1 MAAVTSS
8 GTDNIPLTPTSK
20 ILGSP
25 PRKKAP
31 KSRSID
37 SPLSEEDNAPT
48 RPKATR
54 KKPMSKALSASAPS
68 HPPEAVASSF
78 KYEFGGPWGALGI
91 VVGLPVV
98 VMGLYY
104 FCPNFMS
111 SASPSSSSSKHPLS
125 FRSSTSPLACLRWTD
140 MAHFLTSTLPALL
153 RALPSTFSTFASQ
166 ARRSPHNTA
175 SAFMAII
182 QHIPGAL
189 KARGSALVALVQN
202 ELWDPLAFA
211 CIVAWFCFQVVLE
224 RLLPGE
230 VALGVPLLGAEG
242 LRLPYKLNGHLA
254 FWISLLLLVHG
265 CPRFAVPVEDEG
277 ILPTIVGD
285 EGDEQFV
292 YTASA
297 AGDAVLQ
304 HAGQAANGAIPVLGE
319 LTGFGPF
326 PLEKLYDH
334 FPQFAFAAVVF
345 SFGLS
350 LLLYLASFRKG
361 ARLADGGRS
370 GNVMYD
376 FYMGRELNPRLG
388 SFDWK
393 YFCELR
399 PGLIG
404 WVALNMG
411 MLMKQQQL
419 QAVTGEPPSWP
430 LVLVNVFQG
439 WYVLDALLNERAI
452 LTTMDITTDG
462 FGFMLAFGDL
472 AWVPFTYSLQAR
484 YLVGRPVSL
493 STYALAGLS
502 AMHLVGYWIFRQA
515 NSTKDAF
522 RRDPTSVP
530 HVRYM
535 DTIRGTKLMVSGWW
549 GWARKINY
557 TGDWLMALAW
567 CGLCGPTHVLPYFY
581 AIYFGILLVHRAARD
596 DHLCSLKYG
605 ADWQKYKKEVKWLFL
620 PGIY

>member
-1 MAAVTSS
+1 
-8 GTDNIPLTPTSK
+8 
-20 ILGSP
+20 
-25 PRKKAP
+25 
-31 KSRSID
+31 
-37 SPLSEEDNAPT
+37 
-48 RPKATR
+48 
-54 KKPMSKALSASAPS
+54 
-68 HPPEAVASSF
+68 
-78 KYEFGGPWGALGI
+78 
-91 VVGLPVV
+91 
-98 VMGLYY
+98 
-104 FCPNFMS
+104 
-111 SASPSSSSSKHPLS
+111 
-125 FRSSTSPLACLRWTD
+125 
-140 MAHFLTSTLPALL
+140 
-153 RALPSTFSTFASQ
+153 
-166 ARRSPHNTA
+166 
-175 SAFMAII
+175 MAII

-277 ILPTIVGD
+277 ILPTI
-285 EGDEQFV
+285 
-292 YTASA
+292 
-297 AGDAVLQ
+297 
-304 HAGQAANGAIPVLGE
+304 
-319 LTGFGPF
+319 
-326 PLEKLYDH
+326 LYDH